1 MEMSWIQ
8 ILVIA
13 FGNIAWM
20 LPVFFWVRSESRADA
35 RHFDQETKELRRE
48 MVDVMRGFQSSID
61 AMKEEGKIFREQW
74 AFESRDFHGRLCT
87 IEERRK

>member
-13 FGNIAWM
+13 FGNMAWM
-20 LPVFFWVRSESRADA
+20 FPVFIWVRSEARADA
-35 RHFDQETKELRRE
+35 RHFDQETKELRRDVVDILRAIQNE
-48 MVDVMRGFQSSID
+48 M
-61 AMKEEGKIFREQW
+61 K
-74 AFESRDFHGRLCT
+74 DFHGRLCA